1 MGPIPCNLPP
11 PVSKYGVDKDCLI
24 PTGCRGGNY
33 NFLNIDASLVGLRIR
48 LLGGKQVQRSSERVG
63 ASVFDA
69 ASAPVRLQILRLLS
83 TKGPLQYTE
92 IMFQLKLDPV
102 RDAGKFV
109 YHLRSLTSVGLVLLD
124 KKTKKYEVTELGRM
138 IVSFARDMDEYVN
151 VRRGKLYVRT
161 SRLAIEE
168 FHRNKIS
175 RSLVVEAGVP
185 QEIADE
191 IAAEAE
197 DRLVRLKTVYLTAPL
212 IREFVNAILI
222 EKKLEEYRHKLSR
235 LGMPVYDVAQLVRD
249 TGERQLSADYVSR
262 YSAKSVLS
270 EYTLFNCLPHKL
282 ADAHLSGSIHI
293 SNLENWILKPNEVIH
308 DLRYF
313 LSNSFR
319 GIQPPETLEAAL
331 ALIGNVLETASGE
344 VSGEQTLELF
354 NTFLSPYVKG
364 REVEDITRQLTCFLT
379 WMRRELVPGNP
390 QQGFSIVVDLDLPE
404 FIAKEEAVGPNGRS
418 GMYGDYVNE
427 ASQLAEATIDAFAI
441 ASRSVHALLPH
452 LIVRIRKRAL
462 NDEKCSKIIAKSHE
476 LAASRSIPYFALL
489 NDDEKTAYSATGL
502 RLADDWTSQWEADCV
517 RTGSMDSI
525 FLNLPRIAYEAK
537 KIDEKFFM
545 SLKETATL
553 AIEGFKAKRRFVTE
567 RLKQPLLPLLAGNS
581 SGSVTYFYDK
591 NACYNLAFVG
601 LAEAVEFHLGKR
613 LEHDREAIEFAMRTL
628 REMSRLAEAASDES
642 EMRITVSQR
651 PGDEAAG
658 RLAELDVEE
667 YGRAVVVG
675 DGSRGPLCY
684 SDMPTISLSTKIP
697 VENRISIE
705 SQLESEMQGGHLNVL
720 CVAPTSSAS
729 SLVNYTRSA
738 SSSGCKFQTYTGNYT
753 CCNACNETE
762 QGIVPRCSKCGS
774 DKLTYIG
781 RSSYGLMP
789 FGLWPEGKRRNV
801 ERRMIY
807 SSSQ

>member
-1 MGPIPCNLPP
+1 
-11 PVSKYGVDKDCLI
+11 
-24 PTGCRGGNY
+24 
-33 NFLNIDASLVGLRIR
+33 
-48 LLGGKQVQRSSERVG
+48 VQRSSERVG

-109 YHLRSLTSVGLVLLD
+109 YHLRSLTGVGLVLLD

-249 TGERQLSADYVSR
+249 TGEKQLSADYVSR
-262 YSAKSVLS
+262 HSAKSVLS

-313 LSNSFR
+313 LGNSFR
-319 GIQPPETLEAAL
+319 GIQPPESFEAAL
-331 ALIGNVLETASGE
+331 ALAGNMLETASGE

-354 NTFLSPYVKG
+354 NTFASPYVRG
-364 REVEDITRQLTCFLT
+364 REIGEITRQLTYFLT
-379 WMRRELVPGNP
+379 WMHRELVPGNP
-390 QQGFSIVVDLDLPE
+390 QQGFSIVIDLDLPE
-404 FIAKEEAVGPNGRS
+404 HIAKEEAVGPNGKS
-418 GMYGDYVNE
+418 GTYSDYAEE
-427 ASQLAEATIDAFAI
+427 AFLLAEATIDAFAI
-441 ASRSVHALLPH
+441 ASRSAHALLPH
-452 LIVRIRKRAL
+452 LIVRVRNRAL
-462 NDEKCSKIIAKSHE
+462 NDEKYRRIIDKSHE

-489 NDDEKTAYSATGL
+489 NDDEKTTYSATGL
-502 RLADDWTSQWEADCV
+502 RLTDDWTGQWEADCV

-537 KIDEKFFM
+537 KNDEKFFM
-545 SLKETATL
+545 LLKETATL
-553 AIEGFKAKRRFVTE
+553 AVEGFKAKRKFVGE
-567 RLKQPLLPLLAGNS
+567 RLKQPLLPLLAGS

-613 LEHDREAIEFAMRTL
+613 LEHDKSAIEFAIRIL
-628 REMSRLAEAASDES
+628 RELSKLAEAASEES
-642 EMRITVSQR
+642 EMRITISQR

-658 RLAELDVEE
+658 RLAELDIEE
-667 YGRAVVVG
+667 YGRAIVIA
-675 DGSRGPLCY
+675 DGSRGPPYY
-684 SDMPTISLSTKIP
+684 SDMPTVPLSTKIP
-697 VENRISIE
+697 MESRISIE
-705 SQLESEMQGGHLNVL
+705 AQIQAAMHGGHLNVV
-720 CVAPTSSAS
+720 CVAPTSSIP
-729 SLVNYTRSA
+729 SLVSYTRSA
-738 SSSGCKFQTYTGNYT
+738 LLSGCKFQTYTGNYT
-753 CCNACNETE
+753 SCNACNETE

-789 FGLWPEGKRRNV
+789 FSLWPEGKRRSV
-801 ERRMIY
+801 EKRITY
-807 SSSQ
+807 SS